1 MIQERKLVLEE
12 NQNKTKKNETNEFGK
27 KNRLA
32 FLDLLLEAKSDM
44 TDKEIREEVET
55 FMFEVSVSFLSN
67 NLFGENGGTFN
78 RNVVAI

>member
-1 MIQERKLVLEE
+1 MIQERKLVLEK
-12 NQNKTKKNETNEFGK
+12 NQNKTKKIETNEFGK

-55 FMFEVSVSFLSN
+55 FMFEVRVPL
-67 NLFGENGGTFN
+67 
-78 RNVVAI
+78 

>member
-1 MIQERKLVLEE
+1 MIQERKLVLEK
-12 NQNKTKKNETNEFGK
+12 NQNKTKKIETNEFGK

-55 FMFEVSVSFLSN
+55 FMFEVSVSL
-67 NLFGENGGTFN
+67 L
-78 RNVVAI
+78 

>member
-12 NQNKTKKNETNEFGK
+12 KQNQPNKIETNEFGK

-55 FMFEVSVSFLSN
+55 FMFEVSVSF
-67 NLFGENGGTFN
+67 FQFYFK
-78 RNVVAI
+78 

>member
-1 MIQERKLVLEE
+1 MIQERKMVLEK
-12 NQNKTKKNETNEFGK
+12 NQNKTKKIETNEFGK

-55 FMFEVSVSFLSN
+55 FMFEVSVSVL
-67 NLFGENGGTFN
+67 
-78 RNVVAI
+78 